1 MDGIF
6 TPSLTY
12 WCFPQGTS
20 KPTVAFALLTAA
32 DFPAV
37 RAQEA
42 AAVFLWTI
50 GGSTQ
55 AISWH
60 KCCYR
65 KGRSHNWKQRLSR
78 APIFQTAVTIPSA
91 YMSVRMGRQPWLGC
105 IINIMKTYSYVFIFR
120 WHPALSIH
128 EIRRQVVLKTKTWV
142 ASNFLLLNSFKTG
155 VIILGPEKLTNMM
168 SNHILY
174 TDSSKTLEL
183 LLMRIQCAK

>member
-6 TPSLTY
+6 TPSLSY

-42 AAVFLWTI
+42 AAVFLVAALRQYHDISVAI
-50 GGSTQ
+50 GREEVTTES
-55 AISWH
+55 
-60 KCCYR
+60 KDFPR
-65 KGRSHNWKQRLSR
+65 V
-78 APIFQTAVTIPSA
+78 PIFQTAVTIPSA
-91 YMSVRMGRQPWLGC
+91 YMSIRMGRQPWLGC

-155 VIILGPEKLTNMM
+155 VIVLGPEKLTNMM